1 MSLLRKDITCQACD
15 YRGQSIFGLLG
26 MLLWVLAFV
35 LFLLS
40 WVIWPLFLL
49 WPILAILLLLF
60 PIGHKCPQCGTR
72 QIKKRS
78 S

>member
-1 MSLLRKDITCQACD
+1 MSLLRKGIACQECD
-15 YRGQSIFGLLG
+15 YTGKSILGLLG
-26 MLLWVLAFV
+26 ILLWVLTFV

-40 WVIWPLFLL
+40 WIIWPLFLV
-49 WPILAILLLLF
+49 WPVLVILLLLF
-60 PIGHKCPQCGTR
+60 PIGHSCPECGTR